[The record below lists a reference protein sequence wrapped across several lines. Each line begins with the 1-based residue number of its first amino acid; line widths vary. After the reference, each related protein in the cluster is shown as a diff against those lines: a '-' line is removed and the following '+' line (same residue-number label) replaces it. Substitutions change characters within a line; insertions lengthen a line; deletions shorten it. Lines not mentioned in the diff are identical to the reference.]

1 MPTCCRW
8 PASRSARDAR
18 CSQHLG
24 GPARL
29 VEKAPTADL
38 LDEAPGQAD
47 ETDLGLSY
55 ADLDDYL
62 EGRDV
67 AEEVARA
74 IEARYRM
81 TEHKRQPPLSM
92 FDDWWEPSS
101 MYEPGDR

>member
-1 MPTCCRW
+1 M
-8 PASRSARDAR
+8 
-18 CSQHLG
+18 
-24 GPARL
+24 
-29 VEKAPTADL
+29 
-38 LDEAPGQAD
+38 
-47 ETDLGLSY
+47 
-55 ADLDDYL
+55 
-62 EGRDV
+62 